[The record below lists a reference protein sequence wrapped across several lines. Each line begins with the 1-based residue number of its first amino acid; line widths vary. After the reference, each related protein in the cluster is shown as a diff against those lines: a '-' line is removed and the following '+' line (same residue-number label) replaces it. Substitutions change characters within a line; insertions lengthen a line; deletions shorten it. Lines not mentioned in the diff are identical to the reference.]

1 MELSVLC
8 DCDIAL
14 VIVNSNNKAFQ
25 YSSSAKDGEIES
37 VLEKYRKAAMK
48 KVVNNNNSSGG
59 GGNNAAASRGSAGGD
74 GDGCVGGSPAV
85 APLLA
90 DAESPSPSQIRR
102 QQRQRWPS
110 HPTLHPVDHPAH
122 PGQARAMPGPRAW
135 LPFFRKPGLTGH
147 IWGRK
152 QRFLPLVWKILSLA

>member
-1 MELSVLC
+1 MKKAMELSVLC

-59 GGNNAAASRGSAGGD
+59 GGNNAAASRGNGGD
-74 GDGCVGGSPAV
+74 SSSGG
-85 APLLA
+85 
-90 DAESPSPSQIRR
+90 
-102 QQRQRWPS
+102 
-110 HPTLHPVDHPAH
+110 
-122 PGQARAMPGPRAW
+122 G
-135 LPFFRKPGLTGH
+135 TG
-147 IWGRK
+147 
-152 QRFLPLVWKILSLA
+152 

>member
-1 MELSVLC
+1 MGRKKIRIERIKDERNRQVTFTKRKNGLMKKAMELSVLC

-48 KVVNNNNSSGG
+48 KVVNNNNSGG

-74 GDGCVGGSPAV
+74 GDGDGDGDDGGDG
-85 APLLA
+85 APNDSRVNCTFFFGFASVVMPSLLS
-90 DAESPSPSQIRR
+90 EFSFVVITS
-102 QQRQRWPS
+102 
-110 HPTLHPVDHPAH
+110 
-122 PGQARAMPGPRAW
+122 
-135 LPFFRKPGLTGH
+135 
-147 IWGRK
+147 
-152 QRFLPLVWKILSLA
+152 